1 MTICY
6 SFASRSRPERFFQ
19 TLDNIIVQSA
29 SKDFFIV
36 AKLDEDDMTMND
48 PLIKQKIADNYPMVI
63 VKWGMSKS
71 KIHAINRDLEDLPH
85 WDIMVCASD
94 DMRFRTPGFDDII
107 RQHMPADLDGYIH
120 LMDDY
125 AKDRVCTVDIKGRK
139 YFERRG
145 RRIYVGDYYSMWS
158 DDEETE
164 VAKILKVYILVPDIH
179 IEHLHYTNDRKAVKD
194 ELYWRNDTYNKDKL
208 IFEQRKARNFDL

>member
-6 SFASRSRPERFFQ
+6 SFASRSRPTRFFE
-19 TLDNIIVQSA
+19 TLDNIIVNSA

-36 AKLDEDDMTMND
+36 AKLDDDDMTMND
-48 PLIKQKIADNYPMVI
+48 PMVKERLLSYPMVI
-63 VKWGMSKS
+63 VKWGTSKS

-85 WDIMVCASD
+85 WDIIVCASD
-94 DMRFRTPGFDDII
+94 DMRFRTIGFDNII
-107 RQHMPADLDGYIH
+107 RQYMPVDLNGYIH

-145 RRIYVGDYYSMWS
+145 RKIYVGDYYSMWS

-179 IEHLHYTNDRKAVKD
+179 IEHLHYTNGSKAKKD
-194 ELYWRNDTYNKDKL
+194 DLYWRNDTYNADKAV
-208 IFEQRKARNFDL
+208 FEQRKARGFDL